1 MFSDKYQG
9 SALYKSVS
17 ALFWVNSKGRINCH
31 GLKHGQ
37 KWIPSKVPKSP
48 GCIHSNAF
56 WYYHQ
61 LSFKSSFHQTC
72 HTVPSTQLHFSHVNC
87 CYNINVSQAEAML
100 NVEILL
106 RSLSMISQAMPNVKI
121 SLHSLS
127 MISHSLAHVSTC
139 CTFAES
145 LAFFWYIGC
154 CISPERG
161 PILEWKRGNT
171 GVKEGKYWKRESTGG
186 GQLLDWKRVNTERG
200 QIRDWKRV
208 FERGQIV

>member
-87 CYNINVSQAEAML
+87 CYVSQAEVML

-121 SLHSLS
+121 LLHSLS

-161 PILEWKRGNT
+161 QILEWKRANT
-171 GVKEGKYWKRESTGG
+171 GPKRGQILKEGKYWTKRGQILKEGKYWKRENTGG
-186 GQLLDWKRVNTERG
+186 V
-200 QIRDWKRV
+200 QIHYLK
-208 FERGQIV
+208 EGK